1 MMSLIDRHVLGQ
13 WLKAF
18 GLMLTALLGL
28 LILVDMQH
36 NLGDFTQSRAG
47 FFEVFYYYA
56 VLLPGNVP
64 LVLQISV
71 LLSLLYS
78 LGQMH
83 RNNEFT
89 AMRTA
94 GLGIFQI
101 TRSIWLCG
109 GLLVVIVWYLNA
121 SLIPWSVEEARR
133 VRERIIVS
141 ARAAHPGGEE
151 RGLVP
156 AVGFVNPRG
165 GRIWFF
171 NRFNEITNRGYGV
184 TLGLLDAKQR
194 EVRRLVAK
202 EAFFDGERRTWVF
215 LSGRELLFNPDGGEL
230 LRPRAF
236 DRHVEPDVADDPA
249 LMLLYRKSPADLS
262 RFELRRG
269 LDDLAGGNE
278 ARSRRLAVEF
288 ERRRADPFG
297 VLIVMALAVPFAIS
311 GVRVN
316 PAVNISKSIGL
327 FFAYFLLAR
336 LGALLGSFGT
346 LDPITAAWL
355 PDGAMLAVAAWFFL
369 RLR

>member
-1 MMSLIDRHVLGQ
+1 MSLIDRHVLGQ
-13 WLKAF
+13 WLKAL

-28 LILVDMQH
+28 LILVDMQR
-36 NLGDFTQSRAG
+36 NLGDFTQSGAG
-47 FFEVFYYYA
+47 FFEVFYYYV

-71 LLSLLYS
+71 LLSVLYA

-94 GLGIFQI
+94 GLGLFQI
-101 TRSIWLCG
+101 TRSVWICG
-109 GLLVVIVWYLNA
+109 GLLVAMVWFLNA
-121 SLIPWSVEEARR
+121 SLIPWSVEEARS
-133 VRERIIVS
+133 VRERILMTS
-141 ARAAHPGGEE
+141 RAAHAGGEE

-156 AVGFVNPRG
+156 AVGFANVRD

-184 TLGLLDAKQR
+184 TLGLLDAKQH
-194 EVRRLVAK
+194 EIRRLVAK
-202 EAFFDGERRTWVF
+202 EAFFDPEQRRWIF
-215 LSGRELLFNPDGGEL
+215 LEGRELSFDPNGGEL

-249 LMLLYRKSPADLS
+249 LMLLFRKPPADLS
-262 RFELRRG
+262 LFELRRG
-269 LDDLAGGNE
+269 LDQLAGENE
-278 ARSRRLAVEF
+278 GRSRRLAVEY

-297 VLIVMALAVPFAIS
+297 VLLVMALAVPFAIS

-336 LGALLGSFGT
+336 LGSLLGSFGT
-346 LDPITAAWL
+346 IDPMSAAWL
-355 PDGAMLAVAAWFFL
+355 PDAAMLAVAGWFFL